1 MMYLC
6 PESLD
11 IKLRKDFKNPPTFF
25 KNGVLQLSDFFQQFI
40 RAVGQAMF
48 DLYGEKGEF
57 TAENGV
63 TIKLD
68 FDVCD
73 IPDCMEDDG
82 TQKVF
87 R

>member
-6 PESLD
+6 PESMD
-11 IKLRKDFKNPPTFF
+11 ITLGKDFKKPPKFF
-25 KNGVLQLSDFFQQFI
+25 KNGILQLSDFLQQFI
-40 RAVGQAMF
+40 QAVGQAMF
-48 DLYGEKGEF
+48 DLYGEKREF

-63 TIKLD
+63 TIKFD